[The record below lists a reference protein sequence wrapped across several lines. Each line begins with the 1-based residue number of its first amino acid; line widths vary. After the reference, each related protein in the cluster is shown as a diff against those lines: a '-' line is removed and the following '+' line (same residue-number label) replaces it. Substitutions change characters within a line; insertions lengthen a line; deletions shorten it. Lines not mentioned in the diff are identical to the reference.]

1 MRRLATHPP
10 ATAST
15 TCIDAPIPIRSSFI
29 RPVKRSASTAPDGTP
44 EKKLLSN
51 NFVVRRHV
59 PPWGL
64 NVPAHTILC
73 LPVDKTL
80 SPRNTHNI
88 AKELTTLSRKYDT
101 GVSTR
106 WSRAS
111 ILFSGHDEDPVFTAV
126 STTRSRMRKFCAS
139 LAHHEFTSALLA
151 QRRCSNASNE
161 LELHCLC
168 APILSRVARTASSS
182 ETPTAKKI
190 FPARQLALT
199 KT

>member
-10 ATAST
+10 ATASI

-44 EKKLLSN
+44 EKIRLSN

-59 PPWGL
+59 PPWGP
-64 NVPAHTILC
+64 NVPPHRILC

-80 SPRNTHNI
+80 SPRNSHNS
-88 AKELTTLSRKYDT
+88 AKQLTALSGKYDT

-111 ILFSGHDEDPVFTAV
+111 SLFSGHDEDPVFSAV
-126 STTRSRMRKFCAS
+126 STRGRECAILARHSRIMNSRQHFSHSDGAQTQATNWNCIVSVRQSFPAS
-139 LAHHEFTSALLA
+139 
-151 QRRCSNASNE
+151 
-161 LELHCLC
+161 LELH
-168 APILSRVARTASSS
+168 RVARLRRRKRFFRDPDSH
-182 ETPTAKKI
+182 
-190 FPARQLALT
+190 
-199 KT
+199 